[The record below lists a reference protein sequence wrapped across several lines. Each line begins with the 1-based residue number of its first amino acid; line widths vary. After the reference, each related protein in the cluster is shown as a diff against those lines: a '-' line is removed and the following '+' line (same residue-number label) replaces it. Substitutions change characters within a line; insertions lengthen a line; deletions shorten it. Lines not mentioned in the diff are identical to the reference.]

1 MRVAAHPAFRHCAR
15 ALCAARLVPTI
26 GPMKT
31 YDIEL
36 LRVKSMHQGH
46 GLVYM
51 RLDATVQPQPK
62 QRDDDGTQEPATVLK
77 LTEENARVLLLL
89 LKQQLSEFDK
99 KKPKSRF

>member
-1 MRVAAHPAFRHCAR
+1 
-15 ALCAARLVPTI
+15 
-26 GPMKT
+26 MKT

-36 LRVKSMHQGH
+36 LKVKSMHQGH

-51 RLDATVQPQPK
+51 RLDATVQPQPR

-77 LTEENARVLLLL
+77 MTEENARVLFLL
-89 LKQQLSEFDK
+89 LKQQLTDFDK

>member
-1 MRVAAHPAFRHCAR
+1 
-15 ALCAARLVPTI
+15 
-26 GPMKT
+26 MKT

-51 RLDATVQPQPK
+51 RLDATVQPQAR
-62 QRDDDGTQEPATVLK
+62 QRDDDGTQEPSTVLK
-77 LTEENARVLLLL
+77 LSEEAARVLFLL
-89 LKQQLSEFDK
+89 LKQQLAEFDK